1 MLLASSP
8 NLQWS
13 PVHWSPVPSG
23 GSQEVLQQS
32 TQSCVHNFSL
42 PPQVCMCYPPF
53 QGPGRSPQPPPSS
66 PRSPRCPRCA
76 LFLQHALSLGIQKP
90 VTMPLTSL
98 LGKLAA
104 PVFCGWHPGTPSP
117 VGSPGL
123 HPLLFPSTSFLLPLR
138 MCTFVPQ
145 PPGSLLE
152 PGTVFPP
159 WWHGLF
165 TPSLP
170 LTAGVTMSP
179 VRDTS
184 TCSNRS
190 EIWPNCRRRNSQ
202 RGGP

>member
-13 PVHWSPVPSG
+13 PVHWSPVPGG
-23 GSQEVLQQS
+23 GSQEALQQS
-32 TQSCVHNFSL
+32 TQSWVHSFLPSSL
-42 PPQVCMCYPPF
+42 HVLSPL
-53 QGPGRSPQPPPSS
+53 PGAWALSSAPPSS

-76 LFLQHALSLGIQKP
+76 LFLQHALSLDIQKP

-138 MCTFVPQ
+138 MCIFVPQ

-184 TCSNRS
+184 TRSNRS